1 MNILFA
7 GTPAIAV
14 PCLEALAS
22 VHRVEVLTNPDAP
35 AGRGGHL
42 TPSAIKARA
51 VELGLPVHQPP
62 RLDAAARALFEGRFD
77 LLISFAYGRIFGPLF
92 LGLFPRGGLNVHP
105 SLLPRWR
112 GPSPLSAALLA
123 RDTETG
129 ICVQRLA
136 LGMDE
141 GDILARVVRPLAGDE
156 TTGSLGEWAAQAS
169 APLLLG
175 AVASLLDG
183 TSSPEVQDGALATY
197 CSLVTKE
204 DGRLDWGLSAWEL
217 DARVRACDPWPGAFT
232 TWRGLRLGVGS
243 CSPRAGALDAPGGAP
258 GLVAVDKSEGILV
271 QTGDGLLVVRELQLP
286 GRKSLDFRSFLNGNP
301 ALVGSRLGELH
312 EKDL

>member
-14 PCLEALAS
+14 PCLEALAA

-35 AGRGGHL
+35 VGRGGRV
-42 TPSAIKARA
+42 TPSAVKARGLELGLAVHQPARLDATARA
-51 VELGLPVHQPP
+51 V
-62 RLDAAARALFEGRFD
+62 FEGQFD
-77 LLISFAYGRIFGPLF
+77 LLVSFAYGRIFGPLF

-112 GPSPLSAALLA
+112 GPSPLNAALLA
-123 RDTETG
+123 RDAETG
-129 ICVQRLA
+129 ICVQKLA

-141 GDILARVVRPLAGDE
+141 GDVVARVVRALEGTE

-175 AVASLLDG
+175 AVDALVDGSWSPEAQDG
-183 TSSPEVQDGALATY
+183 TRATY

-204 DGRLDWGLSAWEL
+204 DGRLDWRLTAAEL
-217 DARVRACDPWPGAFT
+217 DARVRACDPWPGTFT
-232 TWRGLRLGVGS
+232 TWKDQRLGMGS
-243 CSPRAGALDAPGGAP
+243 CSPRLGGPLGPP